1 MVAPCFLNKI
11 CVPFLMLLP
20 PSRHAGG
27 TFSGSKAS
35 RNFPSCVDEAPIF
48 ARRRRK
54 IWRYSAFTVR
64 SGRFRAGRTTKDTAE
79 SRLRARA
86 AVAASEEAA
95 AASGRSART
104 EASSSK

>member
-11 CVPFLMLLP
+11 CVPFLMLA

-35 RNFPSCVDEAPIF
+35 RNFLSCADEAPIF
-48 ARRRRK
+48 ASRRRR
-54 IWRYSAFTVR
+54 IWRYSDLTVR
-64 SGRFRAGRTTKDTAE
+64 SGRFRAVRTTKDTSE